1 MFNAFPF
8 SAKSPLFSHV
18 NSTMN
23 GLPTIRST
31 GNNIEKMMRQQ
42 FDVLQDYHSGSWYLV
57 LACAT
62 FFGFIID
69 LMMCLFIACLCFSLL
84 LLAQYSTQSFLR
96 SFELVDSVFR

>member
-1 MFNAFPF
+1 VDEIQPRFNAFSF

-18 NSTMN
+18 NATMN

-31 GNNIEKMMRQQ
+31 GDKIEKMMRNH

-57 LACAT
+57 LVCST

-69 LMMCLFIACLCFSLL
+69 LLTCLFIASLCFSLVF
-84 LLAQYSTQSFLR
+84 LAQHSTHRPF
-96 SFELVDSVFR
+96 SVLH